1 MRRVVANLEAPP
13 ASALEITVA
22 ALGTSALPVLQRQAD
37 PQPQYG
43 SWVLALAIVVASWV
57 HRPRNPVDAPEEE
70 DLQPED
76 EDDLAPGFVVVASQ
90 AQECAVPAQPP
101 AFLPLPPLASEDALR
116 MIQQGSFGTP
126 LRMSSAAS
134 AAGPTL

>member
-1 MRRVVANLEAPP
+1 MQLW
-13 ASALEITVA
+13 ALRHFQCSRGQQTH
-22 ALGTSALPVLQRQAD
+22 SPS
-37 PQPQYG
+37 

-57 HRPRNPVDAPEEE
+57 HRPRNPVDAPEAEE

-90 AQECAVPAQPP
+90 APECAVLAQPP
-101 AFLPLPPLASEDALR
+101 VVLPLPPLASEDALR
-116 MIQQGSFGTP
+116 RIQQGSFGTS
-126 LRMSSAAS
+126 LAMSSAAS